1 MYMVEYQHA
10 GIAGSFRAHSHRD
23 AKSTVEAI
31 SALSDVTHVKI
42 TGPVKRA
49 CRAALRVTWESFEL
63 WGYLQCPTAPV
74 PTELR
79 KYFGATDER

>member
-10 GIAGSFRAHSHRD
+10 GIAGSFRSHSRRD
-23 AKSTVEAI
+23 AKSTAEAI

-49 CRAALRVTWESFEL
+49 CRAALRATWESFEL
-63 WGYLQCPTAPV
+63 WGWTYYPVGPCPVEFKDGKRHA
-74 PTELR
+74 
-79 KYFGATDER
+79 